1 MKKELF
7 ILAVLGIVGQII
19 SLIGIFFY
27 SESND
32 ALMINLWSF
41 LGFCSLSAVVLLV
54 DKKQTEN
61 KMKEEFKNIEELE
74 EN

>member
-32 ALMINLWSF
+32 ALMINMWSF
-41 LGFCSLSAVVLLV
+41 LGFGSLSAVVLLV

-61 KMKEEFKNIEELE
+61 KMKEEFKDIEELE

>member
-1 MKKELF
+1 MRKELF

-41 LGFCSLSAVVLLV
+41 LGFASLSAVVLLV
-54 DKKQTEN
+54 DKKQTEK

>member
-41 LGFCSLSAVVLLV
+41 LGFGCLSAVVLFV

>member
-41 LGFCSLSAVVLLV
+41 LGFGSLSAVVLLV
-54 DKKQTEN
+54 DKKQTE
-61 KMKEEFKNIEELE
+61 KR
-74 EN
+74 

>member
-1 MKKELF
+1 MRKELF

-41 LGFCSLSAVVLLV
+41 LTFGCLSAVVLFV

-61 KMKEEFKNIEELE
+61 KMKEEFKDIKELE

>member
-41 LGFCSLSAVVLLV
+41 LGFGSLSAVVLLV
-54 DKKQTEN
+54 DKKQTEK
-61 KMKEEFKNIEELE
+61 KMKEEFKNIEELK

>member
-41 LGFCSLSAVVLLV
+41 LGFGSLSAVVLLV
-54 DKKQTEN
+54 DKKQTEK

>member
-41 LGFCSLSAVVLLV
+41 LGFGSLSAVVLLV
-54 DKKQTEN
+54 DKKQTEK
-61 KMKEEFKNIEELE
+61 KMKEELK

>member
-1 MKKELF
+1 MRKELF
-7 ILAVLGIVGQII
+7 ILAVLGIIGQII

-41 LGFCSLSAVVLLV
+41 LTFGCLSAVVLFV
-54 DKKQTEN
+54 DKKQTEK
-61 KMKEEFKNIEELE
+61 KMKEGFKNIEELE